1 MAELTAQQL
10 VWAYA
15 NGVFPMAKSAQ
26 STKIEWFDPD
36 PRGVVPLDAVHVPR
50 SLKRTLRK
58 GIFEVRVDTA
68 FAETMAGCA
77 ARSSTWINAD
87 IKRAYGELFE
97 MGFAHSVESWCDGEL
112 VGGLYGVHLKAA
124 FFGESM
130 FARRSDASKV
140 AFVHLVARLQAGGF
154 ALLDT
159 QMVTDHMLQFGA
171 TEIPRRMYRQRL
183 AQALTGD
190 AVFYRTLEPG
200 VRAALQSLTH
210 TS

>member
-1 MAELTAQQL
+1 MAALTAQQL

-15 NGVFPMAKSAQ
+15 NGVFPMAPSA
-26 STKIEWFDPD
+26 SATKIEWFDPD

-50 SLKRTLRK
+50 SLKRTLRR
-58 GIFEVRVDTA
+58 GIFEIRVDTA

-77 ARSSTWINAD
+77 ERSSTWINAD
-87 IKRAYGELFE
+87 IKRAYFELHE

-112 VGGLYGVHLKAA
+112 AGGLYGVHLKAA

-130 FARRSDASKV
+130 FARRTDASKV
-140 AFVHLVARLQAGGF
+140 AFVHLVARLRAGGF

-159 QMVTDHMLQFGA
+159 QMATDHMQRLGA
-171 TEIPRRMYRQRL
+171 VEIPRRDYRRRL
-183 AQALTGD
+183 ASALASD
-190 AVFYRTLEPG
+190 ATFYRTPEPA
-200 VRAALQSLTH
+200 VLAALQSLTQ

>member
-1 MAELTAQQL
+1 MAALSAQQL

-15 NGVFPMAKSAQ
+15 NGVFPMAPSAQ
-26 STKIEWFDPD
+26 SSKIEWFDPD
-36 PRGVVPLDAVHVPR
+36 PRGVVPLEAVHVPR
-50 SLKRTLRK
+50 SLKRTLRR
-58 GIFEVRVDTA
+58 GRFEIRIDTA

-77 ARSSTWINAD
+77 DRSSTWINSD
-87 IKRAYGELFE
+87 IKRAYFELFE
-97 MGFAHSVESWCDGEL
+97 LGFAHSIESWCDGEL
-112 VGGLYGVHLKAA
+112 AGGLYGVHLKAA

-140 AFVHLVARLQAGGF
+140 AFVHLVARLRAGGF

-171 TEIPRRMYRQRL
+171 VEIPRRDYRRQL
-183 AQALTGD
+183 AAALGSD
-190 AVFYRTLEPG
+190 ATFYRTPEPA
-200 VRAALQSLTH
+200 VLAALQSLTQ

>member
-1 MAELTAQQL
+1 MSELTAQQL

-15 NGVFPMAKSAQ
+15 NGIFPMAKSAQ
-26 STKIEWFDPD
+26 SSKIDWFDPD
-36 PRGVVPLDAVHVPR
+36 PRGVVPLDAVHIPR

-68 FAETMAGCA
+68 FAQTMDGCA

-130 FARRSDASKV
+130 FSRRSDASKV

-159 QMVTDHMLQFGA
+159 QMVTDHMQQFGA
-171 TEIPRRMYRQRL
+171 IEIPRRTYRQRL

-190 AVFYRTLEPG
+190 AAFYRTLEPG